1 MHRKGFSG
9 GPMWLIVSAVIALIV
24 LVVVVFI
31 FGSQTGK
38 ISGTLSA
45 CEMRPGAYCTEDNCE
60 INKEQKILFVDCP
73 TAKPNCCM
81 PLN

>member
-1 MHRKGFSG
+1 MHKKGMN
-9 GPMWLIVSAVIALIV
+9 GPMWFIVSAVIALIV
-24 LVVVVFI
+24 LAVVVFI

-45 CEMRPGAYCTEDNCE
+45 CETRPGAYCKDKACE
-60 INKEQKILFVDCP
+60 LSEQKIPFVDCP
-73 TAKPNCCM
+73 TAKPYCCM